1 MFQHASLCFK
11 KLKTWLGLV
20 RVGEAVVVFV
30 GFVVWVVFFFSSN
43 WSPFCSFPVFG
54 IRLLSSTITL
64 PNPAILFYP
73 VMVSLK
79 MQRNHNDV
87 KWEPQHERSSL

>member
-30 GFVVWVVFFFSSN
+30 GFVVWVFFFFQVTGL
-43 WSPFCSFPVFG
+43 PFVPFLCLG
-54 IRLLSSTITL
+54 
-64 PNPAILFYP
+64 
-73 VMVSLK
+73 
-79 MQRNHNDV
+79 
-87 KWEPQHERSSL
+87 